1 MTISLPI
8 LDLSKYQLDQPDSAS
23 SKEFLREL
31 YDAMSEVG
39 FFYIRNHGVPL
50 ELQQKSFDLMKSFFK
65 LPIEQKLEIEL
76 KKSPHFRGYSKLNS
90 ETTDYKQDNREQ
102 IDLGRDQPTVPIENN
117 PTYAHLRGP
126 NQWPRQ
132 IPGFKETITELM
144 DSMAEIGLTIL
155 NAMARVLEFNQE
167 EFMSLFG
174 KDYGVRCKLV
184 RYPALNNPI
193 DKPLDHGLGVGPHK
207 DTGFLAL
214 LLQDEIGG
222 LQVQAQNGEWLDAE
236 PIPDTFI
243 VNIGEILERLTR
255 QTFVATTHR
264 VINKSL
270 ENYADRFSIPL
281 FLSPSL
287 ETKIP
292 QIDLNTVTK
301 RNIVSDVKQDQLL
314 QDEIYGVNELGGFI
328 RSHKE
333 TADTWY
339 YLNEEQK
346 QWQRKPL
353 IIP

>member
-50 ELQQKSFDLMKSFFK
+50 ELQQKSFDSIKSFFK

-126 NQWPRQ
+126 NQWPSQ

-144 DSMAEIGLTIL
+144 DAMAEIGLIIL

-184 RYPALNNPI
+184 RYPALNNPV

-222 LQVQAQNGEWLDAE
+222 LQVQAQNGQWLDAE
-236 PIPDTFI
+236 PIPNTFI

-301 RNIVSDVKQDQLL
+301 RTFVSDVKQDQLL
-314 QDEIYGVNELGGFI
+314 QDEIYGVNELRGFI